1 MGKTTGFLEYSRRL
15 PDRRPVAVR
24 IRDWKEVYSSFSE
37 DRVREQAAR
46 CMDCGIPF
54 CHDGC
59 PLGNLIPEWNDLV
72 YRGNWREAA
81 ERLQATNNFPEFTGR
96 LCPAPC
102 EAACVLGIA
111 AEPVTIE
118 RMEYEIIEHAWAEG
132 WVVPQPP
139 ESETSKSVA
148 IVGSGPAGLACAQQL
163 RRAGHRVVVYERAA
177 KPGGLLRYG
186 IPEFKM
192 EKYVLDRRL
201 EQLRAEGVEFA
212 CNTIVGSRRDD
223 TGTVFS
229 DVAVDVSGQAAK
241 TADVGNGSGEDED
254 GDSATGRETAP
265 AYAATIRGG
274 AVAPASAD
282 LLMSS
287 ISVLDLTE
295 RYDAVVLAVGTG
307 ISRDLDIPGRN
318 LDGIHL
324 ALDFLKPANKVTEG
338 SLPVSPV
345 SAANRRVVIL
355 GGGDTGADC
364 LGTAHR
370 QGAESV
376 MQLEIMPRPPD
387 TRPASTPW
395 PMYPTIFR
403 TTSAH
408 EEGGERY
415 YSITTKEFLGDA
427 EGRVR
432 AINAEEVVME
442 LQGGR
447 PVFQPVRGTECEIDC
462 DMVLLALGF
471 TGVEQIGIVS
481 ELDLNITSRGTI
493 SVDSNWMTSA
503 EGVFACGDGARGQS
517 LIVWAIA
524 EGRSAASAVDAYLS
538 GEESLLPAPVAPGTL
553 PIH

>member
-1 MGKTTGFLEYSRRL
+1 VGKITGFLEYSRRL

-24 IRDWKEVYSSFSE
+24 IRDWKEVYCSFPE
-37 DRVREQAAR
+37 ERAREQAAR
-46 CMDCGIPF
+46 CMNCGIPF

-59 PLGNLIPEWNDLV
+59 PLGNLIPEWNDFV

-192 EKYVLDRRL
+192 QKYVLDRRL

-212 CNTIVGSRRDD
+212 CNTTVGVHRDG
-223 TGTVFS
+223 TRTVFS
-229 DVAVDVSGQAAK
+229 DVAVDVSGQPAK
-241 TADVGNGSGEDED
+241 TGDGGSGS
-254 GDSATGRETAP
+254 GDVTGREAAP
-265 AYAATIRGG
+265 AYTATIPGG
-274 AVAPASAD
+274 AVEPASAD
-282 LLMSS
+282 IAVSS
-287 ISVLDLTE
+287 ISALELTE

-307 ISRDLDIPGRN
+307 ISRDLDIPGRD

-324 ALDFLKPANKVTEG
+324 ALDFLKPANQVTEG
-338 SLPVSPV
+338 LLPVSPV
-345 SAANRRVVIL
+345 SAVGRKVVIL

-395 PMYPTIFR
+395 PMYPMIFR

-415 YSITTKEFLGDA
+415 YSITTKEFLGDPD
-427 EGRVR
+427 GRVR
-432 AINAEEVVME
+432 AISAEEVAME
-442 LQGGR
+442 LQAGR
-447 PVFQPVRGTECEIDC
+447 PVFQPVPGTEREIKC

-481 ELDLNITSRGTI
+481 ELDLDITSRGTV
-493 SVDSNWMTSA
+493 SVDGNWMTSA
-503 EGVFACGDGARGQS
+503 ERVFACGDGARGQS
-517 LIVWAIA
+517 LIVWAIT
-524 EGRSAASAVDAYLS
+524 EGRSAARAVDAYLS
-538 GEESLLPAPVAPGTL
+538 GGESLLPAPVTPGTQ